1 VASPYQEEVR
11 DDRRT
16 NERGAGYGY
25 GAPDRAHSALGMEDL
40 DLLKQTVLFT
50 GEDERYLR
58 MAGDV
63 LEDQIEDVLVVWCIQ
78 EDQSLRSQPIQ
89 KTKDGFGKWRYR
101 GQVTHQQHP
110 VENLDPLRER
120 WSASWAHSGC

>member
-1 VASPYQEEVR
+1 
-11 DDRRT
+11 
-16 NERGAGYGY
+16 
-25 GAPDRAHSALGMEDL
+25 MEDL

-89 KTKDGFGKWRYR
+89 KTKDGFGKW
-101 GQVTHQQHP
+101 
-110 VENLDPLRER
+110 
-120 WSASWAHSGC
+120 